1 MTREAILVKLQ
12 EIMIEQDDTKDF
24 VLTEETSLKDDIAVD
39 SIELTEFI
47 INVEDAF
54 NISIPDEDVEDLTKI
69 SNLIDYLEGRLAK

>member
-47 INVEDAF
+47 INVEDVF

>member
-47 INVEDAF
+47 INVEDVF
-54 NISIPDEDVEDLTKI
+54 NISIPDENVEDLTKI

>member
-12 EIMIEQDDTKDF
+12 EIMIEQDDTKEF

>member
-24 VLTEETSLKDDIAVD
+24 LLTEETSLKDDIAVD